1 MEMTELGLYVYG
13 VLGEDAPAAAPELP
27 GVDDAHA
34 VECLH
39 DGDLCALVSRVSLDQ
54 FEEQPLREHL
64 ADMAWVEHTARRHQQ
79 VLDSVLHRCTPL
91 PMRLCTVYA
100 DEQGLRQML
109 DARRQEISAAL
120 SELSGKLEWG
130 VQAFAGRR
138 PGSPSSQAARAG
150 GAVATGT
157 AYLQSKLAAR
167 QAGEAEQAEI
177 EAACDHVHVELG
189 AIALAGRLGTPQRP
203 EASGREAPMLL
214 NGFYLVSNEQRERF
228 RGRVE
233 QLGGEV
239 ADRGIELR
247 LTGPWPPYNFVPA
260 GAGEAR

>member
-13 VLGEDAPAAAPELP
+13 LVGDGADGEVPELP
-27 GVDDAHA
+27 GIDDAHA
-34 VECLH
+34 VEWLRE
-39 DGDLCALVSRVSLDQ
+39 GDLCALVSRVSLDQ
-54 FEEQPLREHL
+54 FEEQPLRQHL
-64 ADMAWVEHTARRHQQ
+64 ADMAWVERTARRHQE
-79 VLDSVLHRCTPL
+79 VLDSMLHRCTPL

-100 DEQGLRQML
+100 DEQGLREML
-109 DARRQEISAAL
+109 DVRRHELSAAL
-120 SELSGKLEWG
+120 NELSGKLEWG
-130 VQAFAGRR
+130 VQALAGRR
-138 PGSPSSQAARAG
+138 PGSPSSQTAQASD
-150 GAVATGT
+150 AVATGT

-189 AIALAGRLGTPQRP
+189 AIALACRLGTPQRP

-214 NGFYLVSNEQRERF
+214 NGFYLVANEQREHF
-228 RGRVE
+228 RARVG
-233 QLGGEV
+233 QLGVEV
-239 ADRGIELR
+239 AARGIELH